1 MKILITCVIDL
12 GRLYITLLD
21 SLISQKH
28 LIGRYQC
35 KSLSP
40 CAPFAMRVHGLV
52 FASASR
58 IHLYTSTCDLSQ
70 DDDSFYP
77 VEQVHV
83 TEIQVSASISKSSE
97 ELSDLI
103 AIMDFKVYRCFSGN
117 NCRTPPQKY
126 QLTGTFGV
134 RRVVWTRIPY
144 YKKMLNHL

>member
-12 GRLYITLLD
+12 GRLYIMLSV
-21 SLISQKH
+21 SLIFTNH
-28 LIGRYQC
+28 LIDRYQRNV
-35 KSLSP
+35 SVTM
-40 CAPFAMRVHGLV
+40 PFAIRVHGLV
-52 FASASR
+52 FTSASR

-103 AIMDFKVYRCFSGN
+103 AIMDFKVYRCFSYGN

-144 YKKMLNHL
+144 YNKMLNHL